1 MKKRHHTVPRC
12 YLQNFTDEAGF
23 VWVLN
28 TENKIF
34 KIKPENILVENHF
47 YTITLKNGE
56 KSLVIE
62 DTLAN
67 IEGAYANIFADKI
80 SQNKF
85 LTPEE
90 RAKVSI
96 FISAM
101 IHRTKPNRESMRNML
116 QKLKG
121 TMGEWK
127 KQFETMTPEQRRTAS
142 AIPSSG
148 GQSIT
153 MGDLDEYLGDFDEQQ
168 SMRLIDDTVDTA
180 QIIFD
185 MKWAV
190 VSCED
195 PNHQFVTSDNP
206 LVMMRPLSIKKYGR
220 NTMGSL
226 PGLAYQD
233 VEVTIPLAKDKLL
246 LAGWI
251 LNEDSY
257 TFMPKDMSE
266 GFNQR
271 TILHS
276 SEKIITSSEEQAEEI
291 RTKYPPRSQVQK

>member
-1 MKKRHHTVPRC
+1 
-12 YLQNFTDEAGF
+12 
-23 VWVLN
+23 
-28 TENKIF
+28 
-34 KIKPENILVENHF
+34 
-47 YTITLKNGE
+47 LKNGE

-121 TMGEWK
+121 TMSEWK
-127 KQFETMTPEQRRTAS
+127 KQFETMSEEQRRTAA

-148 GQSIT
+148 GASIT
-153 MGDLDEYLGDFDEQQ
+153 MGDLDEYLKDFDEQQ
-168 SMRLIDDTVDTA
+168 SMRLIDDTVSTA

-195 PNHQFVTSDNP
+195 LEHRFVTSDNP

-220 NTMGSL
+220 NAIGSL
-226 PGLAYQD
+226 AGLGYQD
-233 VEVTIPLAKDKLL
+233 VEVTISLSKDKLL

-276 SEKIITSSEEQAEEI
+276 SEKIITSSKKQSEEI
-291 RTKYPPRSQVQK
+291 RTKYPPKSQVQK

>member
-12 YLQNFTDEAGF
+12 YLQNFTDENGF
-23 VWVLN
+23 VWVLD
-28 TENKIF
+28 TQNKIF

-67 IEGAYANIFADKI
+67 IEGAYAGIFVDKI

-85 LTPEE
+85 LTLEE

-116 QKLKG
+116 QDLKG
-121 TMGEWK
+121 TMEEWK

-142 AIPSSG
+142 AIPSGSG
-148 GQSIT
+148 KSIT
-153 MGDLDEYLGDFDEQQ
+153 MGDLDEYLGDFNEQQ
-168 SMRLIDDTVDTA
+168 SMRLIDDTVHTA

-190 VSCED
+190 ISCED
-195 PNHQFVTSDNP
+195 SNHQFVTSDNP

-220 NTMGSL
+220 NAIGSL
-226 PGLAYQD
+226 AGLGYKD
-233 VEVTIPLAKDKLL
+233 VEVTIPLAKDRLL

-251 LNEDSY
+251 LNKDSY
-257 TFMPKDMSE
+257 IPMPKDVSE

-271 TILHS
+271 TVIHS
-276 SEKIITSSEEQAEEI
+276 SEKIIASSEKQLEEI
-291 RTKYPPRSQVQK
+291 RVKYPSKSKVQN